1 MHSDNRLIID
11 TTSSFSRAW
20 PSGRVHPL
28 EETLPPA
35 VECLPMD
42 QLEKRIK
49 GDWFEIREASQDY
62 LDLKNYFHIAEE
74 KLKPHI
80 NKLKYS
86 VEGGIVEY
94 KRGTLSPLFRVLENT
109 KYQSLGIDILESQ
122 IQFVHVLL
130 YITLIQRL
138 FAEGSLRF
146 SKKKMKEEEISPKD
160 LNFKNILEDISRR
173 IKENAAFENHP
184 SVKMILLQVNM
195 YRKERDTMKKLLP
208 TIKQE
213 SKRAFVLNFKK
224 RYSEIIDK
232 IKRNYI
238 DLLREEEPADE
249 TRNVLEMVP
258 LKETQTNLTSQ
269 CQTMA
274 KIRSTLTF
282 VRDEKYKTRGI
293 LIGLAAE
300 KDVIFG
306 LVEKELKAYEGFAE
320 NLDTTKL
327 EDYGTSDIRS
337 LLNRTLRNE
346 IIRFLEREISLQQ
359 AIGSV

>member
-1 MHSDNRLIID
+1 
-11 TTSSFSRAW
+11 
-20 PSGRVHPL
+20 
-28 EETLPPA
+28 
-35 VECLPMD
+35 MD
-42 QLEKRIK
+42 QLERRIK
-49 GDWFEIREASQDY
+49 GDWFEIREATQEY
-62 LDLKNYFHIAEE
+62 NALKSYFHIADEDI
-74 KLKPHI
+74 KTHI

-122 IQFVHVLL
+122 IRFVHVLL

-138 FAEGSLRF
+138 FAEGNLKF
-146 SKKKMKEEEISPKD
+146 SKKKKKGEEISPED
-160 LNFKNILEDISRR
+160 LNFKHILEDISRR
-173 IKENAAFENHP
+173 IKDNAAFENHP

-213 SKRAFVLNFKK
+213 SKKAFVLNFKK
-224 RYSEIIDK
+224 RYTEIIDK

-238 DLLREEEPADE
+238 DLLREEEPTDE
-249 TRNVLEMVP
+249 TKNVLEMVP
-258 LKETQTNLTSQ
+258 LKETLTNLTSQ
-269 CQTMA
+269 CQTMS
-274 KIRSTLTF
+274 KIRSTLAF

-306 LVEKELKAYEGFAE
+306 LFEKELKAYEGFAE

>member
-1 MHSDNRLIID
+1 
-11 TTSSFSRAW
+11 
-20 PSGRVHPL
+20 
-28 EETLPPA
+28 
-35 VECLPMD
+35 MD
-42 QLEKRIK
+42 QLERRIK
-49 GDWFEIREASQDY
+49 GDWFEIREATQNY
-62 LDLKNYFHIAEE
+62 LDLKSYFHIAEE
-74 KLKPHI
+74 DIKTHV

-109 KYQSLGIDILESQ
+109 KYQSIGFDILENQ
-122 IQFVHVLL
+122 IRFVHVLL

-146 SKKKMKEEEISPKD
+146 SKKKKKEEEISPED
-160 LNFKNILEDISRR
+160 LSFKHIIEDISRR

-195 YRKERDTMKKLLP
+195 YRKEQDTMKKLLP

-224 RYSEIIDK
+224 RYTEIIDK

-238 DLLREEEPADE
+238 DLLREEKEPTDD

-258 LKETQTNLTSQ
+258 LKETLTSLTSQ
-269 CQTMA
+269 CQTMS

-293 LIGLAAE
+293 LIGLAGE
-300 KDVIFG
+300 KDLIFG
-306 LVEKELKAYEGFAE
+306 LFEKELKAYAGFAE
-320 NLDTTKL
+320 ELDAAKL
-327 EDYGTSDIRS
+327 EDYGTSDIPS

-359 AIGSV
+359 AIGPV